1 MLPIDLKLRII
12 TTIEGFIGTIL
23 NLLTLFIVFKT
34 QFGSKSTT
42 LMLRLQT
49 IFDCIACLLYSIYL
63 VTENKNLLDN
73 KNPTNILFINEL
85 LCYLW
90 SYNIAFWSG
99 VILSVHNIVCISI
112 DRFIAVL
119 YPIIYKTHQLLLIII
134 FLIYQLCMIGLLFIP
149 IIFFRHYDNDKCN
162 YVPGPNGIDSLT
174 YIAFRGYTWLL
185 FQYII
190 PVFIITISHLLI
202 IIKLKK
208 RQYQSKILKS
218 IEVSASN
225 TLRNKG
231 YELNKEKKLIK
242 LVLITAIMSGQQA
255 TLHLYESIRYF
266 LTMLNIVIYSY
277 GTIGQQMGP
286 FLIILSSCINPC
298 IIIGTTVSVRRRFS
312 YYLHEIWIKMKRG

>member
-1 MLPIDLKLRII
+1 MLSMYLKLRIV
-12 TTIEGFIGTIL
+12 TAIEGFIGTIL

-42 LMLRLQT
+42 LLLRLQT
-49 IFDCIACLLYSIYL
+49 IFDCTACFLYAMYSA
-63 VTENKNLLDN
+63 TENENLLNN
-73 KNPTNILFINEL
+73 KNPTDISFINEL

-99 VILSVHNIVCISI
+99 VILSVQNIVCISI

-119 YPIIYKTHQLLLIII
+119 FPIIYKTHQLLLIII
-134 FLIYQLCMIGLLFIP
+134 FITYQLGMIGLLFTP
-149 IIFFRHYDNDKCN
+149 IIFFRRFDNDTCI
-162 YVPGPNGIDSLT
+162 YVPGPNGIDSST
-174 YIAFRGYTWLL
+174 YIAFRGYTWLS

-190 PVFIITISHLLI
+190 PVLIITISHLSI

-208 RQYQSKILKS
+208 RQYQSKTLRP
-218 IEVSASN
+218 IEVS
-225 TLRNKG
+225 LRNKG
-231 YELNKEKKLIK
+231 CELNEQKKLIK

-266 LTMLNIVIYSY
+266 LTMLNIVIFGY

-286 FLIILSSCINPC
+286 FLIVLSSCINPC

-312 YYLHEIWIKMKRG
+312 HYLHEIWIKIRRG

>member
-1 MLPIDLKLRII
+1 
-12 TTIEGFIGTIL
+12 
-23 NLLTLFIVFKT
+23 
-34 QFGSKSTT
+34 
-42 LMLRLQT
+42 
-49 IFDCIACLLYSIYL
+49 
-63 VTENKNLLDN
+63 
-73 KNPTNILFINEL
+73 
-85 LCYLW
+85 
-90 SYNIAFWSG
+90 
-99 VILSVHNIVCISI
+99 
-112 DRFIAVL
+112 
-119 YPIIYKTHQLLLIII
+119 
-134 FLIYQLCMIGLLFIP
+134 MIGLLFIP
-149 IIFFRHYDNDKCN
+149 IIFFRRYDNDTCN

-208 RQYQSKILKS
+208 RQYQPKILTP
-218 IEVSASN
+218 IEVSVSN

-312 YYLHEIWIKMKRG
+312 YYLHEIWIKIKRDNVIQKERNSSVQWLYQLSDSIQAQYHVDVNLDVKNNGKKVHFITE

>member
-1 MLPIDLKLRII
+1 MLETYLRLRILTI
-12 TTIEGFIGTIL
+12 TEGFIGTLL

-34 QFGSKSTT
+34 HFGSKSTT

-49 IFDCIACLLYSIYL
+49 IFDCTACFLYAVYAI
-63 VTENKNLLDN
+63 TENEASLIN
-73 KNPTNILFINEL
+73 KEPTEIVFFNKL

-119 YPIIYKTHQLLLIII
+119 FPVIYKTHQLLLIII
-134 FLIYQLCMIGLLFIP
+134 FMTYQLLMIGLLFIP
-149 IIFFRHYDNDKCN
+149 IIFFRRFDNNTCI
-162 YVPGPNGIDSLT
+162 YVPGPVGIDSSI
-174 YIAFRGYTWLL
+174 YIAFRGYTWLF

-190 PVFIITISHLLI
+190 PVLIITISHLLI

-208 RQYQSKILKS
+208 RQHQSQILTS
-218 IEVSASN
+218 IEVSNSN
-225 TLRNKG
+225 IQSNRK
-231 YELNKEKKLIK
+231 YESNEQRKLIK
-242 LVLITAIMSGQQA
+242 LVILTAVMSGQQA

-266 LTMLNIVIYSY
+266 LTMLNIVIFSY

-298 IIIGTTVSVRRRFS
+298 VIIGTTVSVRQQFTL
-312 YYLHEIWIKMKRG
+312 YLHKIWIRIRRV